1 LSIGIWDLFE
11 IWCLIF
17 GIFNTLFLGILG
29 NLAHFR
35 HSFEGRLSNREV
47 HIVFKPWRELVPFM
61 RLFRGHLK
69 WMTLGT
75 LSGLLAVVS
84 AVGLLALSGWF
95 ISAAAYAGLT
105 ATTAQLFN
113 FFHPGIGIRF
123 FAIGR
128 TLGRYAERIVS
139 HDATFRILQSLRSWF
154 YLHLEPLAPSHL
166 MNFRSGDILN
176 RIVAD
181 IDALDNLY
189 LRVFSPSLIALIM
202 SVLVVGFLWL
212 FDPFI
217 SMVTALFLSMAGFCV
232 PLIALR
238 LGERCGHELAQHLSD
253 LRIHIVD
260 GLQGMPELLVFG
272 AHHRHLDAVKQSNRA
287 LQKSQL
293 RMSQIQG
300 LSLALITLLSGFAV
314 LATLYLAVT
323 LVNRD
328 ALDGAGMALMTMA
341 VLASFEAVLPLPAAY
356 QYLGRTWEAGRRLLE
371 IVHSKPQ
378 VIFPHLLAT
387 HPRHFGVRFENVSF
401 QYNQK
406 AGRALRDVDFQI
418 QPGRRVAVIGET
430 GSGKSTLIHLLVRF
444 RDPDAGCIQ
453 IGSVDVRNFGES
465 DLRRHI
471 SVLSQQPHMFN
482 ATLKE
487 NLLMARP
494 GAGDDELLDAL
505 NSAQL
510 LNFVTALP
518 DGLDTQIGETA
529 KLLSGG
535 QVRRVAVART
545 ILHNAPLWVLDEPT
559 EGLDPVTERKMMAAL
574 KERTA
579 DRSLLLITHG
589 LDDLDWMDHI
599 VMLDQ
604 GRVMAQGTH
613 EELLRGNTQYASL
626 HMRIP

>member
-1 LSIGIWDLFE
+1 M
-11 IWCLIF
+11 
-17 GIFNTLFLGILG
+17 
-29 NLAHFR
+29 
-35 HSFEGRLSNREV
+35 
-47 HIVFKPWRELVPFM
+47 FKGWRELVPFI

-69 WMTLGT
+69 WMVLGT

-105 ATTAQLFN
+105 VATAQLFN
-113 FFHPGIGIRF
+113 FFHPGIGVRL

-128 TLGRYAERIVS
+128 TLARYAERIVT

-154 YLHLEPLAPSHL
+154 YFHLEPLAPSRL

-189 LRVFSPSLIALIM
+189 LRVLSPSVIALIM
-202 SVLVVGFLWL
+202 SVLVVGFLWQ
-212 FDPFI
+212 FDPVI

-238 LGERCGHELAQHLSD
+238 LGGEYGQKLARHLSD
-253 LRIHIVD
+253 LRIRIVD

-272 AHHRHLDAVKQSNRA
+272 AHHRYLDEVRQSNRA
-287 LQKSQL
+287 LLKSQL
-293 RMSQIQG
+293 RMSQIRG
-300 LSLALITLLSGFAV
+300 LSQALITLLSGLAV
-314 LATLYLAVT
+314 SATLYLAVT

-328 ALDGAGMALMTMA
+328 ALDGAGLALVTLA

-356 QYLGRTWEAGRRLLE
+356 QYLGRTREAGRRLLE
-371 IVHSKPQ
+371 IVHSKPL
-378 VIFPHLLAT
+378 VVFPDRSVT
-387 HPRHFGVRFENVSF
+387 RPRHFGIRFENVCF
-401 QYNQK
+401 RYNQN
-406 AGRALRDVDFQI
+406 AGLILRDVDFRI
-418 QPGRRVAVIGET
+418 HPGRRVAVIGET

-444 RDPDAGCIQ
+444 RDPVAGCIRL
-453 IGSVDVRNFGES
+453 GGVDVRNFGES

-471 SVLSQQPHMFN
+471 SVVTQQPHMFN
-482 ATLKE
+482 ATLRE

-494 GAGDDELLDAL
+494 DAGDDELLNAL

-510 LNFVTALP
+510 LDFVTALP
-518 DGLDTQIGETA
+518 DGLDTWIGEAA

-535 QVRRVAVART
+535 QARRVAVARA

-559 EGLDPVTERKMMAAL
+559 EGLDTITERKMMGAL
-574 KERTA
+574 KELTA
-579 DRSLLLITHG
+579 GQTLLLVTHR
-589 LDDLDWMDHI
+589 LVDLHWMDEI
-599 VMLDQ
+599 VVLDR
-604 GRVMAQGTH
+604 GRVVARGTH
-613 EELLRGNTQYASL
+613 ADLLKDNKRYAAL
-626 HMRIP
+626 HMKIL